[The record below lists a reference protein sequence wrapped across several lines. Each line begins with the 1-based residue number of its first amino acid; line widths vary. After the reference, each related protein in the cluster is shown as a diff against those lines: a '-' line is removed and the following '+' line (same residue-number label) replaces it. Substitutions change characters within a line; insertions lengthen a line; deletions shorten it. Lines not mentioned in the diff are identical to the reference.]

1 MYPLLL
7 EIYILYRANHNQTR
21 LAPLPPFPF
30 SFHSFSFFSFL
41 SLSLEIYLLSCDDD
55 VLHAFRGEARAQSRS
70 GVDTRGKRGGG
81 TPLVENQESII
92 TAICLCHDCI
102 LRGRV
107 VVEGGRTPARKLRHE
122 AERGC
127 TRVGRA
133 NSHVGYMCHSA
144 NKSSART
151 GSSTRNNYLF
161 WERVFSSFFWR
172 RGGGRKLVQFVKV
185 SDKAGN
191 QKFSNMKFNL
201 FIFVTR
207 FLFISACSVQLFIQ
221 VLCIM
226 YNIISSLINAR
237 VGSALIV

>member
-81 TPLVENQESII
+81 APLLSKIKS
-92 TAICLCHDCI
+92 LL
-102 LRGRV
+102 LRPYV
-107 VVEGGRTPARKLRHE
+107 YATIVSWGG
-122 AERGC
+122 GWWS
-127 TRVGRA
+127 RVGVHLLESYDTRLREGVRA
-133 NSHVGYMCHSA
+133 WAEQTATSDMCHSA

-172 RGGGRKLVQFVKV
+172 RGGGSSFNLSKLVTKQEIRNFRIW
-185 SDKAGN
+185 
-191 QKFSNMKFNL
+191 NL
-201 FIFVTR
+201 IYLYSLHVFYSFQPAV
-207 FLFISACSVQLFIQ
+207 CSCLYRYY
-221 VLCIM
+221 VLCI
-226 YNIISSLINAR
+226 ILF
-237 VGSALIV
+237 LH